1 MRRRVLVACLLALP
15 AMLVCSTSVPA
26 SPVALGVWPTR
37 VVVEGGGSQLVHVR
51 NSGRRPVVLQAA
63 PAGFSLDLRGRPKVL
78 PRRSST
84 RWFAVGPGRL
94 RIPPGTT
101 RTLAVRA
108 LARRA
113 TPGDHPSLLLLRTVP
128 PPGRGV
134 GVRLRV
140 GVIVDVQVPGGVRR
154 RLSIRSLRI
163 LRGRGGRGGRELAL
177 VVANAGDVTERI
189 ERSLTLE
196 LWARHRLVARLRATP
211 RDLLPH
217 TRGFVEFPCRGVPH
231 ARLRVVVSDR
241 GRSGVAPLRRR
252 AFRVR
257 L

>member
-1 MRRRVLVACLLALP
+1 MRRRALAACLLALP
-15 AMLVCSTSVPA
+15 AVVVCSTSVPA
-26 SPVALGVWPTR
+26 SPVALGVWPMR

-84 RWFAVGPGRL
+84 RWFTVGPGRL
-94 RIPPGTT
+94 RIAPGAT

-108 LARRA
+108 LGRRA

-128 PPGRGV
+128 PAGRGV

-154 RLSIRSLRI
+154 RLSVRSLRI
-163 LRGRGGRGGRELAL
+163 LRGRGGRELAL
-177 VVANAGDVTERI
+177 LVANAGDVTERI

-196 LWARHRLVARLRATP
+196 LWARRRLVARLRAIP

-217 TRGFVEFPCRGVPH
+217 TRGFVEFPCRGAPH
-231 ARLRVVVSDR
+231 ASLRVVVSDR

-252 AFRVR
+252 TFRVR